1 MNVTG
6 FVILSVFV
14 IVFSLVGYLVVSVRY
29 TEHKKEGGAGSKV
42 KIENRSEK

>member
-14 IVFSLVGYLVVSVRY
+14 IVFSLVGYLVVRY
-29 TEHKKEGGAGSKV
+29 SGDKREGKTGLRSKD
-42 KIENRSEK
+42 

>member
-14 IVFSLVGYLVVSVRY
+14 IVFSLVGYLVVRY
-29 TEHKKEGGAGSKV
+29 SGDKKQGKAQLKT
-42 KIENRSEK
+42 KD

>member
-14 IVFSLVGYLVVSVRY
+14 IVFSLVGYLVVRY
-29 TEHKKEGGAGSKV
+29 TEHKKEGKAQVRAKD
-42 KIENRSEK
+42 